1 MVARGYS
8 YLYIHIY
15 SYIYTFVSG
24 QWESREPEQWEHR
37 WEFAVG
43 TLRDITMA
51 EWIYAQWFMKDS
63 NC

>member
-1 MVARGYS
+1 LKNHQQYKRDALTMLPAWT
-8 YLYIHIY
+8 LAKKKKM
-15 SYIYTFVSG
+15 
-24 QWESREPEQWEHR
+24 EPEQWEHR